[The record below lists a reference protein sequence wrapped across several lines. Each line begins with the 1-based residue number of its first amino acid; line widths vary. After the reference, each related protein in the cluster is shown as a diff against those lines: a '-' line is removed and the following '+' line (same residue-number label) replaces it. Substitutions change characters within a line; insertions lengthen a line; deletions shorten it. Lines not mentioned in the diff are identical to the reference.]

1 MSRSLRLHPLAVIFV
16 TVFVDMLSFGLVI
29 PDLQI
34 RAPQLGA
41 GGWKLGVVQGAFSF
55 CTFLAAPWFGR
66 LSDRVGRKPVLALGA
81 LLNAGSFLLYAY
93 AHDFPSLLAAR
104 ILGGLGSA
112 NLSAAFAYVSDVSGE
127 ENRAKSFGFLGAAF
141 GLGFIFGPVAGG
153 VLAERGGNWLLGI
166 VAMTVALLN
175 FAWILFALR
184 EGRSPST
191 SAAVFNLRALREA
204 LAIPGMAALLI
215 LFGVYNFGFSNLE
228 ATFVRLMNLNHGL
241 DREHTGYILGFV
253 GVCMA
258 FVQAGLVGKVA
269 ARFGERWM
277 VRFGLLVVVPVFA
290 LLPFVPTVSLVYL
303 VVLPLA
309 LGAGV
314 AGPGIQSLISR
325 TASASIQG
333 GMFGI
338 TQGLGALART
348 VGPIVGNTLFEAKP
362 AYPYMAGALFILVP
376 VAISWLALPSP
387 APSQKSAP

>member
-1 MSRSLRLHPLAVIFV
+1 
-16 TVFVDMLSFGLVI
+16 MLSFGLVI

-55 CTFLAAPWFGR
+55 CTFVAAPWFGR

-104 ILGGLGSA
+104 IVGGVGSA
-112 NLSAAFAYVSDVSGE
+112 NLSAAFAYVSDVTDE
-127 ENRAKSFGFLGAAF
+127 RYRAKSFGFLGAAF
-141 GLGFIFGPVAGG
+141 GLGFIFGPVTGG

-166 VAMTVALLN
+166 VAMSVALVN
-175 FAWILFALR
+175 FVWILLALR
-184 EGRSPST
+184 EGRAPAT
-191 SAAVFNLRALREA
+191 SATVFNLRALREA
-204 LAIPGMAALLI
+204 VAIPGMAVLLL
-215 LFGVYNFGFSNLE
+215 LFTVYNFGFSNLE
-228 ATFVRLMNLNHGL
+228 ATFVRLMNINHGL

-258 FVQAGLVGKVA
+258 FVQAGLVGKA
-269 ARFGERWM
+269 AAHFGERWM
-277 VRFGLLVVVPVFA
+277 VRVGLLLVVPVFVI
-290 LLPFVPTVSLVYL
+290 LPFVPTVALVYL
-303 VVLPLA
+303 VMLPLA
-309 LGAGV
+309 LGAGM

-348 VGPIVGNTLFEAKP
+348 VGPVVGNTLFESKP
-362 AYPYMAGALFILVP
+362 AYPYMAGALIILLP
-376 VAISWLALPSP
+376 VAISWLVLPSP
-387 APSQKSAP
+387 VPSQDPAP

>member
-1 MSRSLRLHPLAVIFV
+1 
-16 TVFVDMLSFGLVI
+16 MLSFGLVI

-93 AHDFPSLLAAR
+93 AHDFSSLLAAR
-104 ILGGLGSA
+104 VLGGLGSA

-166 VAMTVALLN
+166 VAMFVALLN
-175 FAWILFALR
+175 FAWIVFALKEAR
-184 EGRSPST
+184 KPST

-241 DREHTGYILGFV
+241 DREHTGYILGIV

-258 FVQAGLVGKVA
+258 FVQAAVVGRAA

-277 VRFGLLVVVPVFA
+277 VRLGLLVVVPVFA

-309 LGAGV
+309 VGAGM

-348 VGPIVGNTLFEAKP
+348 VGPIVGNTLFEEKP
-362 AYPYMAGALFILVP
+362 AYPYLAGALLILVP

-387 APSQKSAP
+387 APSRKSVP

>member
-1 MSRSLRLHPLAVIFV
+1 MHPLVVIFV

-93 AHDFPSLLAAR
+93 AHDFPSLLLAR
-104 ILGGLGSA
+104 VLGGLGSA

-127 ENRAKSFGFLGAAF
+127 ESRAKSFGFLGAAF
-141 GLGFIFGPVAGG
+141 GLGFIFGPMAGG
-153 VLAERGGNWLLGI
+153 VLAERGGNWFLGI

-175 FAWILFALR
+175 FVWILFALQEAR
-184 EGRSPST
+184 EPAT

-204 LAIPGMAALLI
+204 LAVPGMAALLI

-241 DREHTGYILGFV
+241 NREHTGYILGFV

-258 FVQAGLVGKVA
+258 FVQAGLVGRTA

-277 VRFGLLVVVPVFA
+277 VRLGLLVVVPVFA
-290 LLPFVPTVSLVYL
+290 ILPFVPTVSLVYL

-309 LGAGV
+309 VGAGM

-325 TASASIQG
+325 TAPASVQG

-348 VGPIVGNTLFEAKP
+348 VGPIVGNTLFEKEP
-362 AYPYMAGALFILVP
+362 AYPYMAGALIILVP
-376 VAISWLALPSP
+376 VAISWLALPSA
-387 APSQKSAP
+387 APSRESAP

>member
-1 MSRSLRLHPLAVIFV
+1 MNPLVVIFI

-29 PDLQI
+29 PDLQL

-104 ILGGLGSA
+104 VMGGVGSA
-112 NLSAAFAYVSDVSGE
+112 NLSAAFAYVSDVTGE
-127 ENRAKSFGFLGAAF
+127 QSRAKGFGFLGAAF

-166 VAMTVALLN
+166 VAMSVALVN
-175 FAWILFALR
+175 FVWILVALR
-184 EGRSPST
+184 EGRAPTT
-191 SAAVFNLRALREA
+191 SAMVFNLRALREA
-204 LAIPGMAALLI
+204 VAIPGMTALLL

-228 ATFVRLMNLNHGL
+228 ATFVRLMNANHGL

-258 FVQAGLVGKVA
+258 FVQAGLVGRVA
-269 ARFGERWM
+269 ARFGERAM
-277 VRFGLLVVVPVFA
+277 VRIGLLLVVPVLA
-290 LLPFVPTVSLVYL
+290 LLPFVPTVPLVYAT
-303 VVLPLA
+303 VLPLA
-309 LGAGV
+309 LGAGL

-325 TASASIQG
+325 TASAAIQG
-333 GMFGI
+333 GMFGV
-338 TQGLGALART
+338 TQGIGALART
-348 VGPIVGNTLFEAKP
+348 VGPVVGNTLYENKP
-362 AYPYMAGALFILVP
+362 EYPYLAGAIIILLP
-376 VAISWLALPSP
+376 VAISWLALPSL
-387 APSQKSAP
+387 APSQDRAP

>member
-1 MSRSLRLHPLAVIFV
+1 MSPLTVIFV

-55 CTFLAAPWFGR
+55 FTFLAAPWFGR

-81 LLNAGSFLLYAY
+81 VLNAASFLLYAY

-104 ILGGLGSA
+104 VIGGIGSA
-112 NLSAAFAYVSDVSGE
+112 NLSAAFAYVSDVTQE
-127 ENRAKSFGFLGAAF
+127 ESRAKSFGFLGAAF
-141 GLGFIFGPVAGG
+141 GLGFIFGPVVGG

-166 VAMTVALLN
+166 VAMGVALVN
-175 FAWILFALR
+175 FIWILYALR
-184 EGRSPST
+184 ESRAPAT

-204 LAIPGMAALLI
+204 VAIPGMAALLL

-228 ATFVRLMNLNHGL
+228 ATFVRLMNANHGL

-258 FVQAGLVGKVA
+258 FVQAGLVGRAA

-277 VRFGLLVVVPVFA
+277 VRLGLLVVVPVFV
-290 LLPFVPTVSLVYL
+290 LLPFVPSVPLVYL
-303 VVLPLA
+303 AVLPLA
-309 LGAGV
+309 VGAGM

-333 GMFGI
+333 GMFGV

-348 VGPIVGNTLFEAKP
+348 VGPIVGNTLFESKP
-362 AYPYMAGALFILVP
+362 AYPYMAGALIILLP

-387 APSQKSAP
+387 APSRKSAP